1 MLSCLTFR
9 FLNHSEFIFIYG
21 VRERSNFTVLHVAVQ
36 FSLYHLL
43 KKLFSIVYSCL
54 LCHRLIDDSHVGLF
68 LNSLFC
74 SINLCICFCAST
86 MLF

>member
-21 VRERSNFTVLHVAVQ
+21 VRECSNFTVLHVAVQ
-36 FSLYHLL
+36 LSLYHLL
-43 KKLFSIVYSCL
+43 KRLFSIVYSCL
-54 LCHRLIDDSHVGLF
+54 LCHRLIDDRHVGLF

-74 SINLCICFCAST
+74 SINLCICFCVST